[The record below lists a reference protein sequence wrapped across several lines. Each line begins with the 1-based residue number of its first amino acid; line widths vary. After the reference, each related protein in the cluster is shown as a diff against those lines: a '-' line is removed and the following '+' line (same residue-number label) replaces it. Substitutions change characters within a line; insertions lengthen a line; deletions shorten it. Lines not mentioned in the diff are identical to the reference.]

1 MAHANHTTTSRIAR
15 FETMVAG
22 NAGRPWIICPVRF
35 YGAQPPRK
43 MDGNPCTLSFTRSR
57 RRKMNIKKL
66 IFDGEGVTLD
76 FKKTITSCEKIARTM
91 SSFANNKGGRL
102 LIGVADDGT
111 IKGVKSEDEE
121 RYMIT
126 KAAQL
131 FARPALEPVFEEVY
145 VDDKLVLVVE
155 IPESDTKP
163 HYALAEDG
171 KWGAYVRVKDKSVL
185 ASKIVVD
192 VLRHSA
198 DKSGILIEYS
208 TKEKALLEYLAERER
223 INVPEYCKLLNLS
236 RRSA

>member
-1 MAHANHTTTSRIAR
+1 
-15 FETMVAG
+15 
-22 NAGRPWIICPVRF
+22 
-35 YGAQPPRK
+35 
-43 MDGNPCTLSFTRSR
+43 
-57 RRKMNIKKL
+57 MNIKKT
-66 IFDGEGVTLD
+66 IFEGEGVTLD

-91 SSFANNKGGRL
+91 VSFANNKGGRL
-102 LIGVADDGT
+102 LIGVADDGS

-126 KAAQL
+126 RAAQM
-131 FARPALEPVFEEVY
+131 FSKPALEPKFEEIY

-171 KWGAYVRVKDKSVL
+171 KWWVYVRVKDKSVL

-198 DKSGILIEYS
+198 DNKGVLIEYS
-208 TKEKALLEYLAERER
+208 TKEKALLQYLDEKRR
-223 INVPEYCKLLNLS
+223 INVQEYCKLLKLS
-236 RRSA
+236 RRSAQRILVNMVLSGVLRIHTTEKEEYYTAA

>member
-1 MAHANHTTTSRIAR
+1 MRAT
-15 FETMVAG
+15 
-22 NAGRPWIICPVRF
+22 
-35 YGAQPPRK
+35 
-43 MDGNPCTLSFTRSR
+43 
-57 RRKMNIKKL
+57 NIKKL
-66 IFDGEGVTLD
+66 IFEGEGVTLD

-91 SSFANNKGGRL
+91 ISFANNKGGRL
-102 LIGVADDGT
+102 LIGVADDGS

-126 KAAQL
+126 RAAQM
-131 FARPALEPVFEEVY
+131 FAKPALEPLFEEVY

-171 KWGAYVRVKDKSVL
+171 KWWVYVRVKDKSVL

-192 VLRHSA
+192 VLKHSA
-198 DKSGILIEYS
+198 DKNGILIEYS

-236 RRSA
+236 RRSAQRILVNMVLSGVIRVHTTEKEEYYTAA